1 MFYSCSFAREE
12 IFFRST
18 IHIGQRKEKGRG
30 MGVKSVKIGSSHLTQ
45 PKEATSFMGTSIT
58 QDMAYRQSLMKY
70 AEKYGISPTS
80 RKYNKSRSYIYPW
93 KARWDGSVES
103 PSLPVLASPQPPQV
117 AHRSGAET
125 NPGHA
130 PPESQPWPD

>member
-1 MFYSCSFAREE
+1 MDSRE
-12 IFFRST
+12 
-18 IHIGQRKEKGRG
+18 RKKQ
-30 MGVKSVKIGSSHLTQ
+30 KDAATSVKVELSHQ
-45 PKEATSFMGTSIT
+45 HNREEATSFMNKSIT